1 MSRNK
6 LVRPL
11 RSVSVHI
18 KDKDKE
24 KIIQIGV
31 NNFIGETTRG
41 RQMLP
46 VEYFWEPPFTAV
58 NQSAT
63 NRIYR
68 FTGSGNCFFVTP
80 GLDFYMSE
88 GKEDYFYLVR
98 SGVLCD
104 RNYKPVIFTS
114 LTELEY
120 TFL

>member
-11 RSVSVHI
+11 RSVSVHT
-18 KDKDKE
+18 KDED

-58 NQSAT
+58 NRSAT

-88 GKEDYFYLVR
+88 GIKDYYYLIR
-98 SGVLCD
+98 CGVLCD
-104 RNYKPVIFTS
+104 RNYKPAIFTH